1 MTLLFDIFNILH
13 TITLTTYSRAADA
26 EVSSLKRMLEGAVA
40 AKDSADVSLT
50 AARDENSRLSQ
61 QLAQL
66 ETTLAH
72 KVVLLLLL
80 ILFQ

>member
-1 MTLLFDIFNILH
+1 
-13 TITLTTYSRAADA
+13 
-26 EVSSLKRMLEGAVA
+26 MLEGAVA

-66 ETTLAH
+66 ESTLAH
-72 KVVLLLLL
+72 KVLLLLL
-80 ILFQ
+80 LPYHLELCNHS

>member
-1 MTLLFDIFNILH
+1 
-13 TITLTTYSRAADA
+13 
-26 EVSSLKRMLEGAVA
+26 MLEGAVA

-72 KVVLLLLL
+72 KVQLLPLFTLSVLVSALLAMLCLL
-80 ILFQ
+80 